1 MTMTEICDDFTKLSD
16 RSAPKRLLIVE
27 DELLVAEDLKRRLE
41 RRGYE
46 IQGVH
51 PRAEEAIEALSD
63 VGPDLIL
70 MDIRLGGEMD
80 GVEAAG
86 IIREQYKLPVVFLTS
101 HADGDTLVRAGKAHP
116 FGYLVKPFQEDELH
130 ATICMA
136 LFRHEAETRLR
147 KMDTW
152 LTSTLESIGE
162 AVIATDQ
169 EGRVLYL
176 NPVAENITGSRLEDV
191 VGVPVSEMLVLQSQ
205 SGKGEPGDPVQRVLA
220 TETVVPLEGDLVLF
234 GRRDTH
240 TPIRGTAAPTR
251 DRTGRVTGTVVV
263 LHDCT
268 SEENER
274 KERERLNAKLV
285 ETQKLE
291 SLGVLAGGVA
301 HDFNNLLTSMLGNVD
316 MVRSE
321 LPPDSDHVD
330 MLLEVDQAARRAA
343 ELCKQMLSYSGHGR
357 FILDRVN
364 LSEFIR
370 QKESLLAVSMGKSVV
385 LKFDL
390 ADDLPAILADV
401 SQLDQVLL
409 NLVTN
414 AAEAIGDQPGE
425 ITVKTG
431 VVRADREYFAAI
443 TGSPNLAPGSYVNL
457 VISDTG
463 EGMDDDLLPNIFDP
477 FYSTKFTGR
486 GLGLS
491 AVQGI
496 VRGHS
501 GAIGVSSAPG
511 KGAEFSVLL
520 PTFAAADAPE
530 DDGPNVDVGAP
541 EAPSGG
547 VVLIVDDEEVVR
559 STAERIVSRMGFE
572 VVTAHDG
579 QLGAAAFREHADRL
593 KLVLLDLTMPRMNG
607 EESFRQMRE
616 VSSNVPV
623 LLMSGYN
630 QQTAIA
636 RFTDLGLAGFIQK
649 PFSAKTLTDRI
660 REICADESNAVES
673 AET

>member
-1 MTMTEICDDFTKLSD
+1 MTEMSDDSVGTSD
-16 RSAPKRLLIVE
+16 RGASKRLLIVE
-27 DELLVAEDLKRRLE
+27 DELLIAEDLKRRLE

-46 IQGVH
+46 ILGVH
-51 PRAEEAIEALSD
+51 TRAEDAIDSLKDA
-63 VGPDLIL
+63 GADLIL
-70 MDIRLGGEMD
+70 MDIRLDGQMD
-80 GVEAAG
+80 GIEAAG
-86 IIREQYKLPVVFLTS
+86 IIREEFQLPVVFLTS
-101 HADGDTLVRAGKAHP
+101 HADGDTLVRAGRSHP

-130 ATICMA
+130 ATISMA

-147 KMDTW
+147 KMDSW
-152 LTSTLESIGE
+152 LASTLESIGE
-162 AVIATDQ
+162 AVIATDR

-176 NPVAENITGSRLEDV
+176 NPVAENITGSRLEDI

-205 SGKGEPGDPVQRVLA
+205 SGTGGVENPVQQVLA
-220 TETVVPLEGDLVLF
+220 TETVVSLEGGLILF

-240 TPIRGTAAPTR
+240 TAVRGTAAPTR

-268 SEENER
+268 SEESER

-316 MVRSE
+316 LVRSE
-321 LPPDSDHVD
+321 LPPDSDHVE

-343 ELCKQMLSYSGHGR
+343 ELCKQMLAYSGHGR
-357 FILDRVN
+357 FILDRVD

-370 QKESLLAVSMGKSVV
+370 QKESLLTVSMGKSVV

-390 ADDLPAILADV
+390 ADELPAIEADV

-414 AAEAIGDQPGE
+414 AAESIGDQPGE

-496 VRGHS
+496 VRGHG
-501 GAIGVSSAPG
+501 GAISVSSAPG
-511 KGAEFSVLL
+511 EGAIFSVLF
-520 PTFAAADAPE
+520 PTFVVAATPE
-530 DDGPNVDVGAP
+530 DDGPNVDAP
-541 EAPSGG
+541 EVPSGG

-579 QLGAAAFREHADRL
+579 QLGAAAFREHVDRL

-607 EESFRQMRE
+607 EESFRQMRK

-649 PFSAKTLTDRI
+649 PFSAKALTDRI
-660 REICADESNAVES
+660 REICADELNAAES